1 MKTEARAALF
11 FLIPA
16 MTLVTL
22 FFIIPVAGSLLLSI
36 TDFDIYSLGDTG
48 NTRIV
53 GARNYASLMDNPL
66 FWRALT
72 NTLYFS
78 LVGGPLT
85 IAVALGAA
93 LLLNAKLARFKAL
106 FRTIYFA
113 PVVTTIVGV
122 AVVWRY
128 VYHARVGLLNRLLD
142 AIGIAGPDWLGDPRW
157 AMPALIL
164 LAVWR
169 GFGYATVIFLAG
181 LQNVPEELYEA
192 ARIDGAGGWKQ
203 FRHVTVP
210 MLGPTF
216 VFVGIITAIGFLQ
229 VFAEPYVMTP
239 DGGPLNATLTIVMLM
254 YREGFRWWNM
264 GTAAAIAFV
273 LFALMLLATLANAL
287 VRRWRCAS
295 RRVVESTS
303 RRVENHADRL
313 HPLEDSTTRRLVDSS
328 PRSSSTRS

>member
-1 MKTEARAALF
+1 MRPESRAALL
-11 FLIPA
+11 FLAPGMALI
-16 MTLVTL
+16 TL
-22 FFIIPVAGSLLLSI
+22 FFIIPVFAGFVLSI
-36 TDFDIYSLGDTG
+36 TDFDLYSIGDAS

-53 GARNYASLMDNPL
+53 GTANYTGLLNNPL

-78 LVGGPLT
+78 FVGGPLT

-93 LLLNAKLARFKAL
+93 LLLNARLAKYKAF

-142 AIGIAGPDWLGDPRW
+142 AVGITGPDWLGDPRW

-192 ARIDGAGGWKQ
+192 ARIDGAGEWKQ
-203 FRHVTVP
+203 FWHVTVP
-210 MLGPTF
+210 QLGPTF

-264 GTAAAIAFV
+264 GYAAAVAFI
-273 LFALMLLATLANAL
+273 LFALVLLATIGNAL
-287 VRRWRCAS
+287 VRR
-295 RRVVESTS
+295 
-303 RRVENHADRL
+303 
-313 HPLEDSTTRRLVDSS
+313 TR
-328 PRSSSTRS
+328 